1 MRLPVLLLITAMVFT
16 GSTRLSRAQ
25 ASDSVTTNSAAA
37 HPQAIGGTI
46 ATSEI
51 TLDGPITE
59 VVTKQSSGSPQG
71 IHLLVRGSMQ
81 IVDVSVGPY
90 LSSDITKKISEGSQ
104 VHVTGVIQTTTKGK
118 TYLMARQIVMNG
130 QTLVIRNEKG
140 FLVRYRSQNLQSDSR
155 HAGTAQVGGA
165 N

>member
-1 MRLPVLLLITAMVFT
+1 MRLPLLLLITAMVFT

-25 ASDSVTTNSAAA
+25 ASDSVTTNSAA

-140 FLVRYRSQNLQSDSR
+140 FLVRYRSQNLESDSR